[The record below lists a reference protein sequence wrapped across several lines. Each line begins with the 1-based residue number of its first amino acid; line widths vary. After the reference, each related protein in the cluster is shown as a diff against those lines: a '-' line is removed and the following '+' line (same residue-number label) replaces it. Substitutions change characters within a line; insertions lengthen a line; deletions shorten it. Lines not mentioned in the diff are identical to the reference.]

1 MKILV
6 VEFRDPQH
14 PQAGG
19 AETLLLEVT
28 SRLVS
33 AGHAVDY
40 LCCRPA
46 GATPQC
52 ELRGVRIVRQGAQPL
67 FNYLAPI
74 IALRLLRRYKYDII
88 VEGLDKVPFFLPLW
102 RPNCA
107 VVAHVPHLFGETIFR
122 EAPWPLAAY
131 VWAMER
137 PIPLIYRR
145 CRFSALSE
153 TTRDDLV
160 RRGIRAPQI
169 RVIPPGIDHD
179 RYRPDSAATPRSP
192 PTLLYVGRLKRYKN
206 IETAIAAL
214 ARLRRDVPDA
224 RLEIVGAGDHEPALR
239 RCATEFGLQDV
250 VEFAGRVSEEQKIA
264 RMRRATA
271 LVYPSPKE
279 GWGLS
284 VIEANACGTPA
295 IASNSPGLRDAVAS
309 GLSGLLVPHG
319 DPDAL
324 ADAARRLI
332 ADRGLALHLRQGALR
347 WAARFSWDRA
357 AQEMSEL
364 FRAAIAEREIMRA
377 GDSVHGPA

>member
-1 MKILV
+1 MRILV

-28 SRLVS
+28 SRLVA
-33 AGHAVDY
+33 AGHEVDY

-46 GATPQC
+46 GAPPEC
-52 ELRGVRIVRQGAQPL
+52 ELRGVRVVRRGPQPV
-67 FNYLAPI
+67 FNYIAPVV
-74 IALRLLRRYKYDII
+74 ALRLLRERRHDVI
-88 VEGLDKVPFFLPLW
+88 VEGLDKVPFFLPLR
-102 RPNCA
+102 RPGCP

-122 EAPWPLAAY
+122 EAPWPVAAY

-137 PIPLIYRR
+137 PIPLVYRR

-160 RRGIRAPQI
+160 RRGVRADRI
-169 RVIPPGIDHD
+169 RVIPPGIDHA
-179 RYRPDSAATPRSP
+179 RYRPDPSVRRAPA

-206 IETAIAAL
+206 IEAAL
-214 ARLRRDVPDA
+214 QALAQLRREVPEA
-224 RLEIVGAGDHEPALR
+224 RLEIVGAGDHEGPLR
-239 RCATEFGLQDV
+239 QCAAELGLTDA
-250 VEFAGRVSEEQKIA
+250 VEFTGRVSEEEKIA

-295 IASNSPGLRDAVAS
+295 IASNSPGLRDAVAD

-319 DPDAL
+319 DPAAL
-324 ADAARRLI
+324 AAAARRIILD
-332 ADRGLALHLRQGALR
+332 AELAARLREGALR
-347 WAARFSWDRA
+347 WAAGFCWDRA
-357 AQEMSEL
+357 AREMADL
-364 FRAAIAEREIMRA
+364 LRDAIADHRSTPA
-377 GDSVHGPA
+377 GESARGPA

>member
-1 MKILV
+1 MRILV

-28 SRLVS
+28 SRWVA

-46 GATPQC
+46 GAPPEY
-52 ELRGVRIVRQGAQPL
+52 ELRGVHIVRRGPQPV

-74 IALRLLRRYKYDII
+74 AALRLLRERRHDVI
-88 VEGLDKVPFFLPLW
+88 VEGLDKVPFFLPAV
-102 RPNCA
+102 RPGCP

-122 EAPWPLAAY
+122 EAPWPVAAY

-137 PIPLIYRR
+137 PIPMVYRR

-160 RRGIRAPQI
+160 RRGVRANRI

-179 RYRPDSAATPRSP
+179 RYGPDPSAPRAP
-192 PTLLYVGRLKRYKN
+192 APTLLYVGRLKRYKN
-206 IETAIAAL
+206 IETAIEAL

-224 RLEIVGAGDHEPALR
+224 RMEIVGAGDHEGPLR
-239 RCATEFGLQDV
+239 QRAAELGLTAAIEFT
-250 VEFAGRVSEEQKIA
+250 GRISEKEKIA
-264 RMRRATA
+264 RLRRATA

-295 IASNSPGLRDAVAS
+295 IASNSPGLRDAVAD

-319 DPDAL
+319 DPGAL
-324 ADAARRLI
+324 AEAARRIILDPEF
-332 ADRGLALHLRQGALR
+332 AARLREGALS

-357 AQEMSEL
+357 AGEMAEL
-364 FRAAIAEREIMRA
+364 LCDAIADRRATRA
-377 GDSVHGPA
+377 GESVRGPA